1 MLGFEDRADIIKC
14 DVVKGFPKFQN
25 KYDIIFMGPPYKDGD
40 KKALALTYPTL
51 KNVVLFSMLKEDGIV
66 ISQRHMKEPVGDVAG
81 LDNYRTEKYGDT
93 VVAFYRMK

>member
-1 MLGFEDRADIIKC
+1 
-14 DVVKGFPKFQN
+14 
-25 KYDIIFMGPPYKDGD
+25 
-40 KKALALTYPTL
+40 
-51 KNVVLFSMLKEDGIV
+51 MLKEDGIV